1 MSEERVKE
9 NPQHEQTSLGED
21 GEEKIFVATERKRS
35 SMTRRQFLRC
45 LAFFIL
51 AGALIAGF
59 NTVMRIP
66 KDEDMS
72 QTTERFRA
80 LYTEEENTWDGIFLG
95 TSLVS
100 RGWVSLSAWEK
111 YGMTIYPMS
120 TDGQPFVLTKY
131 LIEEV
136 LKYQDLS
143 FVVVDLHGLREGV
156 LKTNGSR
163 IRNITDHM
171 RWSKNRTEAIA
182 KALEWTDQYYPGRI
196 DSSWVNRL
204 SYYFPLLQFHS
215 RLTEEGLYLEDVI
228 WPESEM
234 KGVYDLERTTV
245 IDQEVELKPYTESAE
260 LTEMQTDLLE
270 EFFDYTEEKGIEVVF
285 VKMPSALEDEVQG
298 VLNALSEYVEDRGY
312 PVLNFNDPEVLEESG
327 IDGTDLMD
335 TKHLNAKGARAF
347 SDYFSDYLYEILGE
361 TSEVEDH
368 RGEDGYESWD
378 EALENYEIFY
388 AGTLETMRE
397 KYPDVPI

>member
-1 MSEERVKE
+1 
-9 NPQHEQTSLGED
+9 
-21 GEEKIFVATERKRS
+21 
-35 SMTRRQFLRC
+35 MTKRQFLRC
-45 LAFFIL
+45 FAFFIL
-51 AGALIAGF
+51 TGAVILGL

-80 LYTEEENTWDGIFLG
+80 LYTEEKDTWDGIFLG

-100 RGWVSLSAWEK
+100 RGWVSLSPWEK
-111 YGMTIYPMS
+111 YGMTVYPMS

-171 RWSKNRTEAIA
+171 KWSSNRTEAIA
-182 KALEWTDQYYPGRI
+182 RALEWTDEHYPGRI
-196 DSSWVNRL
+196 DSTRLNRL

-215 RLTEEGLYLEDVI
+215 RFTQEGLYLEDVI

-245 IDQEVELKPYTESAE
+245 VDEEVKLESCTETGE
-260 LTEMQTDLLE
+260 LTEMQTELLE
-270 EFFDYTEEKGIEVVF
+270 EFFDYTEEKDLEVIF
-285 VKMPSALEDEVQG
+285 VKMPSALDEEVQE
-298 VLNALSEYVEDRGY
+298 VLNALAEYVEERGY

-327 IDGTDLMD
+327 MEGTDFMD
-335 TKHLNAKGARAF
+335 TKHLNAKGARNF
-347 SDYFSDYLYEILGE
+347 SEYFSDFLYETLAAD
-361 TSEVEDH
+361 TEVQDH
-368 RGEDGYESWD
+368 RGEEGYESWD
-378 EALENYEIFY
+378 EALENYEVFY
-388 AGTLETMRE
+388 EETLETMRE
-397 KYPDVPI
+397 QYPELQMEFES